1 MCKMIL
7 GISWIRYCIFAVG
20 KFCLFKNNNKKG
32 YNYAKTFLSFSAG
45 IYFLQLCDSCA
56 KRFCQKSG
64 GSCRCTRYVNDPG
77 GRYLLHE

>member
-1 MCKMIL
+1 MCKMII

-45 IYFLQLCDSCA
+45 ERTYPKVLI
-56 KRFCQKSG
+56 
-64 GSCRCTRYVNDPG
+64 
-77 GRYLLHE
+77 GRMEDCGVVL